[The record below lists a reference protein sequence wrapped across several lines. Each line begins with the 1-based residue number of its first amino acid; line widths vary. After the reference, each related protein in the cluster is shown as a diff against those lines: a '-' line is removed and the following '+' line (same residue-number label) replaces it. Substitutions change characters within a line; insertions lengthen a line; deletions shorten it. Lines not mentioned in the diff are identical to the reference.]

1 MPIDDM
7 FGGTV
12 NLLAKTLDLRAR
24 NHNQLA
30 GNIANAETPNF
41 VAKSISFE
49 KELKDAFNGSR
60 MPRPASG
67 APHPRH
73 IPVKGMSSRI
83 EEVEGTV
90 EEAPAAISG
99 RDGNRVDI
107 EHEMGKL
114 AENQILYNASIQ
126 ILAKKFEGLKYAV
139 KGGN

>member
-24 NHNQLA
+24 NHSQLA
-30 GNIANAETPNF
+30 GNIANAETPHY

-49 KELKDAFNGSR
+49 KELKSALKDSPAA
-60 MPRPASG
+60 RPTST
-67 APHPRH
+67 APNPRH
-73 IPVKGMSSRI
+73 IPLKGMSSRV
-83 EEVEGTV
+83 EDVEGTM
-90 EEAPAAISG
+90 EEAPASISG

-107 EHEMGKL
+107 EREMGKL

>member
-7 FGGTV
+7 FAGTV

-24 NHNQLA
+24 NHTHLA
-30 GNIANAETPNF
+30 GNIANAETPNY
-41 VAKSISFE
+41 VAKSLSFE
-49 KELKDAFNGSR
+49 NELKGALKGSPMGR
-60 MPRPASG
+60 SNAA

-73 IPVKGMSSRI
+73 IPLKGTASRL
-83 EEVEGTV
+83 EDVQGTL
-90 EEAPAAISG
+90 EEAPASIGG

-107 EHEMGKL
+107 EREMGKL
-114 AENQILYNASIQ
+114 SENQILYNASIQ

>member
-7 FGGTV
+7 FAGTV

-24 NHNQLA
+24 NHTHLA

-41 VAKSISFE
+41 VAKSLSFE
-49 KELKDAFNGSR
+49 NELKGALKGSPMGR
-60 MPRPASG
+60 SNAA
-67 APHPRH
+67 APNPRH
-73 IPVKGMSSRI
+73 IPLKGASAR
-83 EEVEGTV
+83 VEDVQGTL
-90 EEAPAAISG
+90 EEAPASIGG

-107 EHEMGKL
+107 EREMGKL
-114 AENQILYNASIQ
+114 SENQILYNASIQ

>member
-1 MPIDDM
+1 MRIDDM

-12 NLLAKTLDLRAR
+12 NLLAKTLDLRAK
-24 NHNQLA
+24 NHIQLA

-49 KELKDAFNGSR
+49 KELKDALKDSPLSR
-60 MPRPASG
+60 PNSA

-73 IPVKGMSSRI
+73 IPVKGMSSR
-83 EEVEGTV
+83 VEDVQGTV
-90 EEAPAAISG
+90 EEAPASISG

-126 ILAKKFEGLKYAV
+126 ILTKKLEELKYAV

>member
-7 FGGTV
+7 FNGTV

-24 NHNQLA
+24 NHSQLA
-30 GNIANAETPNF
+30 GNIANAETPNY

-49 KELKDAFNGSR
+49 KELKGALNHSHMAR
-60 MPRPASG
+60 SNSV

-73 IPVKGMSSRI
+73 IPIKGMSSRV
-83 EEVEGTV
+83 EDVEGTA
-90 EEAPAAISG
+90 EEAPASISG

-107 EHEMGKL
+107 EREMGKL
-114 AENQILYNASIQ
+114 AENQILYNASTQ
-126 ILAKKFEGLKYAV
+126 ILSKEFEVLKYAV

>member
-1 MPIDDM
+1 MPIDDI
-7 FGGTV
+7 FAGTV

-24 NHNQLA
+24 NHTHLA

-41 VAKSISFE
+41 VAKSLSFE
-49 KELKDAFNGSR
+49 NELKGALKGSQ
-60 MPRPASG
+60 AGLSSTVT
-67 APHPRH
+67 PHPRH
-73 IPVKGMSSRI
+73 IPVKGASAKI
-83 EEVEGTV
+83 EDVQGTV
-90 EEAPAAISG
+90 EEAPASISG

-107 EHEMGKL
+107 EREMGKL